1 MEQRGQVRRRGRGGA
16 WRALACA
23 LGLAAML
30 GQVAGYA
37 HLAFTSHVTCAEHGE
52 LVEADNGGE
61 QGASAA
67 DTLAAREHAAGGH
80 ADLSAAAEGAH
91 GHDHCTIA
99 PHRRDR
105 VTHDGA
111 RVRLDSAS
119 ATVADGIRFA
129 VAPPRP
135 IALLA
140 LAPKSS
146 PPV

>member
-1 MEQRGQVRRRGRGGA
+1 
-16 WRALACA
+16 
-23 LGLAAML
+23 ML

-52 LVEADNGGE
+52 LVEADGGD

-80 ADLSAAAEGAH
+80 ADLSTAGDGAH
-91 GHDHCTIA
+91 DHDHCTLA

-105 VTHDGA
+105 VTHEGA
-111 RVRLDSAS
+111 LVLVPA
-119 ATVADGIRFA
+119 ATAAVADGVRFA
-129 VAPPRP
+129 IAPPRP